1 MLRASHGDASV
12 DLREPSGT
20 EISEA
25 TSAAEERQT
34 ARMTLHCA
42 VLDDYQGAALAMAD
56 WSPLAGEVE
65 VRTLRENITDR
76 DRLVAELADC
86 EIVVAMRERTP
97 FDAALLRRLP
107 RLRLLVTTGMRNA
120 SIDLAAA
127 QAQGVT
133 VCGTA
138 SSPTPPVEL
147 TWALLLGLA
156 RHVTAESRIL
166 REGGPW
172 QSTVGQDLH
181 GRTLGLLG
189 LGKIG
194 TRVAGVA
201 TAFGMEVLA
210 WSENLTAERATEA
223 GARLAASKED
233 LLGRSDFV
241 SVHLVLSGRTR
252 GLLGEPELR
261 AMRPH
266 AYLVNTS
273 RAAIVDRPALLRALR
288 EGWIAG
294 AGLDVF
300 ETEPLPAD
308 DPLRSLPN
316 VLATPHLGY
325 VTERNYRTFYEEA
338 VEDIAAFL
346 AGTPVRP
353 LTHG

>member
-1 MLRASHGDASV
+1 
-12 DLREPSGT
+12 
-20 EISEA
+20 
-25 TSAAEERQT
+25 
-34 ARMTLHCA
+34 MTPHCA
-42 VLDDYQGAALAMAD
+42 VLDDYQGAALTSAD
-56 WSPLAGEVE
+56 WSPLAGRVE
-65 VRTLRENITDR
+65 VRTVREHIADR
-76 DRLVAELADC
+76 DKLVAELADC

-97 FDAALLRRLP
+97 FDAGLLSRLP

-120 SIDLAAA
+120 SIDLDAAA
-127 QAQGVT
+127 AQGVT
-133 VCGTA
+133 VCGTG
-138 SSPTPPVEL
+138 SSATPPGEL

-156 RHVTAESRIL
+156 RHVTTENRAL

-189 LGKIG
+189 LGRIG
-194 TRVAGVA
+194 TRVARVA
-201 TAFGMEVLA
+201 TAFGMEVLG
-210 WSENLTAERATEA
+210 WSENLTAERASEA

-233 LLGRSDFV
+233 LLRRSDFV
-241 SVHLVLSGRTR
+241 SVHLVLSDRTR

-273 RAAIVDRPALLRALR
+273 RAAIVDRTALVRALR

-300 ETEPLPAD
+300 DTEPLPAD

-325 VTERNYRTFYEEA
+325 VTEGNYRTFYTEA
-338 VEDIAAFL
+338 VEDITAFL
-346 AGTPVRP
+346 DETPVRL
-353 LTHG
+353 LTAPGA

>member
-1 MLRASHGDASV
+1 
-12 DLREPSGT
+12 
-20 EISEA
+20 
-25 TSAAEERQT
+25 
-34 ARMTLHCA
+34 MTIHCA
-42 VLDDYQGAALAMAD
+42 VLDDYQGAALNLAD
-56 WSPLAGEVE
+56 WSPLADRVE
-65 VRTLRENITDR
+65 VRTLREHITDR
-76 DRLVAELADC
+76 DELVAALADC

-97 FDAALLRRLP
+97 FDADLLDRLP

-127 QAQGVT
+127 AARGVT

-156 RHVTAESRIL
+156 RHLTAEHRAL

-194 TRVAGVA
+194 SRVARVA
-201 TAFGMEVLA
+201 TAFGMDVLA
-210 WSENLTAERATEA
+210 WSEHLTAERAADA
-223 GARLAASKED
+223 GARLADSKQD

-241 SVHLVLSGRTR
+241 SVHLVLSDRTR
-252 GLLGEPELR
+252 GLIGEPELR

-273 RAAIVDRPALLRALR
+273 RAAIVDRQALLRALR

-300 ETEPLPAD
+300 DTEPLPAD
-308 DPLRSLPN
+308 DPLHSLPN

-325 VTERNYRTFYEEA
+325 VTERNYRTFYTQA

-346 AGTPVRP
+346 AGTPVRS
-353 LTHG
+353 LTHD

>member
-1 MLRASHGDASV
+1 
-12 DLREPSGT
+12 
-20 EISEA
+20 
-25 TSAAEERQT
+25 
-34 ARMTLHCA
+34 MTLHCT
-42 VLDDYQGAALAMAD
+42 VLDDYQDAALTLAD
-56 WSPLAGEVE
+56 WSPLADRVE
-65 VRTLRENITDR
+65 VRTLREHITDR
-76 DRLVAELADC
+76 GRLVAELADC

-97 FDAALLRRLP
+97 FDADLLRRLP
-107 RLRLLVTTGMRNA
+107 RLRLLITTGMRNA

-127 QAQGVT
+127 RAQGVT

-156 RHVTAESRIL
+156 RQVTVENRAL
-166 REGGPW
+166 RENGPW

-194 TRVAGVA
+194 SRVARVA

-210 WSENLTAERATEA
+210 WSENLTAERAAEV
-223 GARLAASKED
+223 GARLAEDKRD

-241 SVHLVLSGRTR
+241 SVHLVLSDRTR

-273 RAAIVDRPALLRALR
+273 RAAIVDRTALLRALR

-300 ETEPLPAD
+300 DSEPLPAD
-308 DPLRSLPN
+308 DPFRTLPN

-325 VTERNYRTFYEEA
+325 VTERNYRTFYGEA
-338 VEDIAAFL
+338 VEDVVAFL
-346 AGTPVRP
+346 DGAPVRQ
-353 LTHG
+353 LTGG

>member
-1 MLRASHGDASV
+1 
-12 DLREPSGT
+12 
-20 EISEA
+20 
-25 TSAAEERQT
+25 
-34 ARMTLHCA
+34 MTLHCA

-56 WSPLAGEVE
+56 WSPLAGRVE

-97 FDAALLRRLP
+97 FDAALLSRLP

-189 LGKIG
+189 LGRIG
-194 TRVAGVA
+194 TRVARVA

-210 WSENLTAERATEA
+210 WSENLTAGRAAEV
-223 GARLAASKED
+223 GAQLTASKQD
-233 LLGRSDFV
+233 LLDRSDFV

-273 RAAIVDRPALLRALR
+273 RAAIVDRTALLRALR

-325 VTERNYRTFYEEA
+325 VTERNYRTFYKEA
-338 VEDIAAFL
+338 VEDITAFL
-346 AGTPVRP
+346 AATPVRP
-353 LTHG
+353 LTHV

>member
-1 MLRASHGDASV
+1 
-12 DLREPSGT
+12 
-20 EISEA
+20 
-25 TSAAEERQT
+25 
-34 ARMTLHCA
+34 MTLHCA

-56 WSPLAGEVE
+56 WSPLAGRVE

-97 FDAALLRRLP
+97 FDAALLSRLP

-189 LGKIG
+189 LGRIG
-194 TRVAGVA
+194 TRVARVA

-210 WSENLTAERATEA
+210 WSENLTAGRAAEV
-223 GARLAASKED
+223 GAQLTASKQD
-233 LLGRSDFV
+233 LLDRSDFV

-273 RAAIVDRPALLRALR
+273 RAAIVDRTALLRALR

-325 VTERNYRTFYEEA
+325 VTERNYRTFYKEA
-338 VEDIAAFL
+338 VEDITAFL

-353 LTHG
+353 LTHV

>member
-1 MLRASHGDASV
+1 
-12 DLREPSGT
+12 
-20 EISEA
+20 
-25 TSAAEERQT
+25 
-34 ARMTLHCA
+34 MTLHCA
-42 VLDDYQGAALAMAD
+42 VLDDYQGAALTLAD
-56 WSPLAGEVE
+56 WSVLDGTVD
-65 VRTLRENITDR
+65 VRAVREHLTDR
-76 DRLVAELADC
+76 DRLAAELADC

-97 FDAALLRRLP
+97 FDAGLLDRLP

-120 SIDLAAA
+120 SIDLDAAA
-127 QAQGVT
+127 ARGVT

-156 RHVTAESRIL
+156 RHLTTENRAL

-172 QSTVGQDLH
+172 QSTVGQDLR

-189 LGKIG
+189 LGRIG
-194 TRVAGVA
+194 TRVARVA
-201 TAFGMEVLA
+201 TAFGMDVLA
-210 WSENLTAERATEA
+210 WSEHLTPERAADA
-223 GARLAASKED
+223 GARLAANKEE
-233 LLGRSDFV
+233 LLSRSDFV
-241 SVHLVLSGRTR
+241 SLHLVLSERTR

-266 AYLVNTS
+266 AFLVNTS
-273 RAAIVDRPALLRALR
+273 RAALVDRPALLRALR

-300 ETEPLPAD
+300 DTEPLPAD

-325 VTERNYRTFYEEA
+325 VTEQNYRTFYAHA

-346 AGTPVRP
+346 SGEPVRR
-353 LTHG
+353 LTSATT

>member
-1 MLRASHGDASV
+1 M
-12 DLREPSGT
+12 
-20 EISEA
+20 
-25 TSAAEERQT
+25 
-34 ARMTLHCA
+34 
-42 VLDDYQGAALAMAD
+42 LDDYQGAALTMAD
-56 WSPLAGEVE
+56 WSPLAGQVE

-76 DRLVAELADC
+76 DRLAAELADC
-86 EIVVAMRERTP
+86 EIVVIMRERTP
-97 FDAALLRRLP
+97 FDAELLRRLP
-107 RLRLLVTTGMRNA
+107 ALRLLVTTGMRNA

-127 QAQGVT
+127 RAQGVT

-156 RHVTAESRIL
+156 RHLTAENRAL

-172 QSTVGQDLH
+172 QSTVGQDLR

-194 TRVAGVA
+194 TRVARVA
-201 TAFGMEVLA
+201 GAFGMEVLA

-223 GARLAASKED
+223 GAQLADSKDD
-233 LLGRSDFV
+233 LLRRSDFV
-241 SVHLVLSGRTR
+241 SVHLVLSDRTR

-273 RAAIVDRPALLRALR
+273 RAAIVDGAALLRALR
-288 EGWIAG
+288 ENWIAG

-308 DPLRSLPN
+308 DPLRSLSN

-325 VTERNYRTFYEEA
+325 VTERNYRTFYTEA
-338 VEDIAAFL
+338 VEDITAFL

-353 LTHG
+353 LTGG